1 MDTAWV
7 TAALAWVIATL
18 TGLVGVLEA
27 ATAVFT
33 TALTAVT
40 ALAVLIRGWRVVA
53 KELRGA
59 RYDRRHESTAPT
71 PDEFEA
77 STSLGLGSPDDD
89 PEDVEDVLFEP
100 PFLGDPPTDSGG
112 EYGEVLFDS
121 TFRGFAPVGLE
132 QAASF
137 PAFLELPEPKEGSS
151 RSAKS
156 ACRSGS

>member
-7 TAALAWVIATL
+7 TAALAWVTATL

-33 TALTAVT
+33 TALTAAT
-40 ALAVLIRGWRVVA
+40 ALAVLIKGWRVVA

-59 RYDRRHESTAPT
+59 RHDRGHDESTAPT
-71 PDEFEA
+71 PDELEA

-100 PFLGDPPTDSGG
+100 PFLDDPPTDSGG

-121 TFRGFAPVGLE
+121 NIPGFAPVGLE

-137 PAFLELPEPKEGSS
+137 PAFLELP
-151 RSAKS
+151 
-156 ACRSGS
+156 